1 MVFIVKV
8 FGSDGFQRD
17 SKQKENRV
25 QQSEQL
31 NILYCI
37 LNPLVIYLNE
47 LNTKVHVSIDL

>member
-31 NILYCI
+31 NIFYCI